1 MKKLLSLVLALV
13 LSVGCMAPVFAESG
27 NSLFSLF
34 NSGSTTQEAFPY
46 TLSEYQ
52 MYFNILGKEVLGVD
66 PVWTETATGA
76 TASMEGFGDVVVEVN
91 AEGNVTRLSTKMT
104 VGLSDTDAIGN
115 LGMLVAL
122 VAMTSKAT
130 EDISFVANN
139 ADDYTNQLLAVL
151 YGLMDRIGEATTGD
165 TISSTGEVYGDTA
178 TFNLTL
184 DVTKMT
190 MTLELVYEP

>member
-27 NSLFSLF
+27 DSLFSLF

-52 MYFNILGKEVLGVD
+52 MYFNMLADAVLGVK
-66 PVWTETATGA
+66 PTWTTTATGA
-76 TASMEGFGDVVVEVN
+76 TATMEGYGDVVVEVN
-91 AEGNVTRLSTKMT
+91 AEGKVTRLSTKMT
-104 VGLSDTDAIGN
+104 VSTSDQEAISK
-115 LGMLVAL
+115 LGMLIAL

-139 ADDYTNQLLAVL
+139 ADDYTNQLLVPL
-151 YGLMDRIGEATTGD
+151 YDLIGRITEAAGGK
-165 TISSTGEVYGDTA
+165 TISSSAEVYGDTA
-178 TFNLTL
+178 TFNLSVDL
-184 DVTKMT
+184 VKMT